1 MAISDI
7 NTYDNW
13 MTIISNGSWGHIP
26 RDSDASR
33 LLSMYNRARRN
44 APVTP
49 LRREFLRYMTSD
61 RAPGAGPA
69 PIPLG
74 LSLNDFIME
83 MINDTFVL
91 IPPEALGF
99 GKKKSKKSKKKSVRK
114 SKSKNKSKSKKSKT
128 KKNKKSKRKSRS
140 RKY

>member
-26 RDSDASR
+26 HDSDASR
-33 LLSMYNRARRN
+33 LLSMYNRARRH
-44 APVTP
+44 APDTP

-74 LSLNDFIME
+74 MTFGNFIME

-91 IPPEALGF
+91 IPPMGF
-99 GKKKSKKSKKKSVRK
+99 GKRKSKSKKSKKSKRSKKSKSKKSKKKSTRK
-114 SKSKNKSKSKKSKT
+114 
-128 KKNKKSKRKSRS
+128 
-140 RKY
+140 